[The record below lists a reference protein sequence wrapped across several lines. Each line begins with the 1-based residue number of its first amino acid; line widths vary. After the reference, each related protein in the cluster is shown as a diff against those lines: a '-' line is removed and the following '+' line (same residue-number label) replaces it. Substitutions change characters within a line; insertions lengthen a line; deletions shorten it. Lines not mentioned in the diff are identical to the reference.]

1 MSDNSVATPAHLLQ
15 AKVIFLSFLLT
26 GGFVATYSA
35 FNRHLRQ
42 ITSVHD
48 IPTNVFRRKY
58 LYGKVTSVGDGD
70 NFLFFHT
77 PGGVLGG
84 WHWLRK
90 VPTLQRKGILPRR
103 AQKATGNA
111 LSTLSPL
118 NLFRGLVGL
127 RSEGG
132 GRDQFALYRGR
143 RKLPTL
149 SIRLCGVD
157 APERAHFGNSSQPLS
172 EEAYKWLNKTLLGR
186 FVWVKPLSTD
196 QYGRCVAKVEYW
208 SWFRWKNVSIELLKQ
223 GLGVVYESKS
233 GAEFDGQDTLYR
245 YHESKAK
252 KSKRGVWGLRHF
264 ETPGAYKKRINKQ

>member
-1 MSDNSVATPAHLLQ
+1 M
-15 AKVIFLSFLLT
+15 
-26 GGFVATYSA
+26 
-35 FNRHLRQ
+35 
-42 ITSVHD
+42 HD

>member
-1 MSDNSVATPAHLLQ
+1 MSENSVATPVHLLQ

-48 IPTNVFRRKY
+48 IPASVFRRKY

-77 PGGVLGG
+77 PGGMLGG

-90 VPTLQRKGILPRR
+90 VPTLQRRGTQPKRT
-103 AQKATGNA
+103 QKASSTA
-111 LSTLSPL
+111 LSGVSRF
-118 NLFRGLVGL
+118 NLL
-127 RSEGG
+127 RSLAGLYPQD
-132 GRDQFALYRGR
+132 RSANQFALYRGR

-172 EEAYKWLNKTLLGR
+172 EEAYIWLNKTLLGR

-208 SWFRWKNVSIELLKQ
+208 SWFRWKNVSLELLKQ

-233 GAEFDGQDTLYR
+233 SAEFDGEDSLYR
-245 YHESKAK
+245 YYESKAK

-264 ETPGAYKKRINKQ
+264 ETPGAYKKRVNKQ